1 MSGPPSAAS
10 GGGLPGRTPLGRALD
25 RVFRTSLVLVPVGVL
40 ANVWWSWYATD
51 HSVFA
56 HLGVLPRKYL
66 YLALVL
72 ALIPWFTNALRLLVW
87 TRFIGVRLR
96 LRDTLRITLG
106 GELASSVVPTS
117 SGTEVFRWGMM
128 VQMGITQ
135 GQAASIVTL
144 GYLEDLLFFAT
155 AIPTAIVVSGAWRL
169 PLIRALGREM
179 RGKAAVVAMVAAL
192 LLLAAWALWHALL
205 IGRLGEKPRGR
216 GLRWTA
222 RTRRRLRRTWHDYRE
237 VQRMVV
243 RRGKGRFALTFL
255 ITAVQWISRYSVV
268 TALAYFLA
276 PERRVDPVLFFL
288 LQWVIFTAM
297 NFVPTPGASG
307 GAEAAFVLVYGAL
320 LPARVIGIAT
330 AGWRLL
336 TFYFQL
342 TLGSVIFTAL
352 NVAEAKRRAEA
363 WRVDG
368 AHPPGSSG
376 PPGPPRHTAVL

>member
-1 MSGPPSAAS
+1 MTAPPAGASA
-10 GGGLPGRTPLGRALD
+10 RADPPPKPRINRLLD
-25 RVFRTSLVLVPVGVL
+25 RVFRTSLVLVPIGVL

-56 HLGVLPRKYL
+56 SLGSLPRKYL

-72 ALIPWFTNALRLLVW
+72 ALVPWFTNALRLLVW
-87 TRFIGVRLR
+87 TRFIGGRLR
-96 LRDTLRITLG
+96 YRDTFRITLG
-106 GELASSVVPTS
+106 SELASSVMPTS

-144 GYLEDLLFFAT
+144 GYLEDLLFFGM

-169 PLIRALGREM
+169 PLIRALGREL
-179 RGKAAVVAMVAAL
+179 RGKVAGVAVVAAL
-192 LLLAAWALWHALL
+192 VLVAAWAV
-205 IGRLGEKPRGR
+205 GRMVLRGQLGARPRR
-216 GLRWTA
+216 KGLRWTA
-222 RTRRRLRRTWHDYRE
+222 RGRRRLSKTWADYRE
-237 VQRMVV
+237 VQRMVL
-243 RRGKGRFALTFL
+243 RRGKRRFALTFL
-255 ITAVQWISRYSVV
+255 ITAVQWVSRYSVV

-342 TLGSVIFTAL
+342 TLGSVLFTAL
-352 NVAEAKRRAEA
+352 NLAEARGRAAPAVPDVRRT
-363 WRVDG
+363 G
-368 AHPPGSSG
+368 AP
-376 PPGPPRHTAVL
+376 

>member
-1 MSGPPSAAS
+1 VTAQPAGASARGQPP
-10 GGGLPGRTPLGRALD
+10 RTRVNRLLD
-25 RVFRTSLVLVPVGVL
+25 RVFRASLVLVPVGVL

-56 HLGVLPRKYL
+56 SLGSLPRKYL

-72 ALIPWFTNALRLLVW
+72 ALVPWFTNALRLLVW

-96 LRDTLRITLG
+96 FRDTFRITLG
-106 GELASSVVPTS
+106 SELASSVMPTS

-144 GYLEDLLFFAT
+144 GYLEDLLFFGM
-155 AIPTAIVVSGAWRL
+155 AIPASVVISGAWRL
-169 PLIRALGREM
+169 PLIRALGREV
-179 RGKAAVVAMVAAL
+179 RGKVAGVAVVVAVILFAV
-192 LLLAAWALWHALL
+192 WALWRALL
-205 IGRLGEKPRGR
+205 MGKLGERGR
-216 GLRWTA
+216 RKGLRWTA
-222 RTRRRLRRTWHDYRE
+222 RSRRRLGKTWNDYRE
-237 VQRMVV
+237 VQRMVL
-243 RRGKGRFALTFL
+243 RRGKSRFALTFL
-255 ITAVQWISRYSVV
+255 ITAVQWVSRYSVV

-307 GAEAAFVLVYGAL
+307 GAEAAFVLVYSAL
-320 LPARVIGIAT
+320 LPGRVIGIAT

-342 TLGSVIFTAL
+342 TLGSILFTGL
-352 NVAEAKRRAEA
+352 NLAESRRRTAEE
-363 WRVDG
+363 RRRPDG
-368 AHPPGSSG
+368 RQA
-376 PPGPPRHTAVL
+376 RQAAR

>member
-1 MSGPPSAAS
+1 VSAPAPAPRDTGPPA
-10 GGGLPGRTPLGRALD
+10 RTRLTAALD

-56 HLGVLPRKYL
+56 SLGTLPRKYL
-66 YLALVL
+66 YLAVVL
-72 ALIPWFTNALRLLVW
+72 ALVPWFTNALRLLVW
-87 TRFIGVRLR
+87 TRFIGGRLR
-96 LRDTLRITLG
+96 YRDTLRITLG
-106 GELASSVVPTS
+106 SELASSVVPTA

-144 GYLEDLLFFAT
+144 GYLEDLLFFGL
-155 AIPTAIVVSGAWRL
+155 AIPTAVVVSGAWEL
-169 PLIRALGREM
+169 PLFRAIGREL
-179 RGKAAVVAMVAAL
+179 RGKVAVVAIVAAL
-192 LLLAAWALWHALL
+192 LLLAAWALWRALL
-205 IGRLGEKPRGR
+205 AGRLGAGARRRGR
-216 GLRWTA
+216 RTSA
-222 RTRRRLRRTWHDYRE
+222 RVRRRLRKTWTDYRD
-237 VQRMVV
+237 VQRLVI
-243 RRGKGRFALTFL
+243 RRGKGRFAFTFL
-255 ITAVQWISRYSVV
+255 VTAVQWACRYSVV

-320 LPARVIGIAT
+320 LPERVIGIAT

-342 TLGSVIFTAL
+342 TLGSVLFTAL
-352 NVAEAKRRAEA
+352 NLANARERAAERPSP
-363 WRVDG
+363 
-368 AHPPGSSG
+368 PPGRTRRNG
-376 PPGPPRHTAVL
+376 GAMVG

>member
-1 MSGPPSAAS
+1 
-10 GGGLPGRTPLGRALD
+10 
-25 RVFRTSLVLVPVGVL
+25 VL

-56 HLGVLPRKYL
+56 TLGSLPRRYL

-72 ALIPWFTNALRLLVW
+72 ALIPWFTNALRMLIW

-96 LRDTLRITLG
+96 FRDTFRITLG
-106 GELASSVVPTS
+106 SELASSVVPTA

-128 VQMGITQ
+128 VQKGVTQ

-155 AIPTAIVVSGAWRL
+155 AIPTAVVVSGAWRL
-169 PLIRALGREM
+169 PLIRALGREL
-179 RGKAAVVAMVAAL
+179 RGKAAVVAVVAAL
-192 LLLAAWALWHALL
+192 VVFAAWALWHALL
-205 IGRLGEKPRGR
+205 IGRLGERPQAR

-222 RTRRRLRRTWHDYRE
+222 KLRRRLRKTWTDYRE
-237 VQRMVV
+237 VQKLVL
-243 RRGKGRFALTFL
+243 RRGKRLFALTFV
-255 ITAVQWISRYSVV
+255 ITAVQWTSRYSVV

-276 PERRVDPVLFFL
+276 PERQVDPVLFFL

-307 GAEAAFVLVYGAL
+307 GAEAAFVLVYSAL
-320 LPARVIGIAT
+320 LPDRVIGIAT

-342 TLGSVIFTAL
+342 TLGSILFTAL
-352 NVAEAKRRAEA
+352 NVAETRQRVAERRPEE
-363 WRVDG
+363 RERGTRGPRQG
-368 AHPPGSSG
+368 A
-376 PPGPPRHTAVL
+376 TAGR

>member
-1 MSGPPSAAS
+1 MTAQPAGASARGQPP
-10 GGGLPGRTPLGRALD
+10 RTRVNRLLD
-25 RVFRTSLVLVPVGVL
+25 RVFRASLVLVPVGVL

-56 HLGVLPRKYL
+56 SLGSLPRKYL

-72 ALIPWFTNALRLLVW
+72 ALVPWFTNALRLLVW

-96 LRDTLRITLG
+96 FRDTFRITLG
-106 GELASSVVPTS
+106 SELASSVMPTS

-144 GYLEDLLFFAT
+144 GYLEDLLFFGM
-155 AIPTAIVVSGAWRL
+155 AIPASVVISGAWRL
-169 PLIRALGREM
+169 PLIRALGREV
-179 RGKAAVVAMVAAL
+179 RGKVAGVAVVVAVILFAV
-192 LLLAAWALWHALL
+192 WALWRALL
-205 IGRLGEKPRGR
+205 MGKLGERGR
-216 GLRWTA
+216 RKGLRWTA
-222 RTRRRLRRTWHDYRE
+222 RSRRRLGKTWNDYRE
-237 VQRMVV
+237 VQRMVL
-243 RRGKGRFALTFL
+243 RRGKSRFALTFL
-255 ITAVQWISRYSVV
+255 ITAVQWVSRYSVV

-307 GAEAAFVLVYGAL
+307 GAEAAFVLVYSAL
-320 LPARVIGIAT
+320 LPGRVIGIAT

-342 TLGSVIFTAL
+342 TLGSILFTGL
-352 NVAEAKRRAEA
+352 NLAESRRRTAEE
-363 WRVDG
+363 RRRPDG
-368 AHPPGSSG
+368 RQA
-376 PPGPPRHTAVL
+376 RQAAR

>member
-1 MSGPPSAAS
+1 MTAPRAGAGARGQPPKTRINR
-10 GGGLPGRTPLGRALD
+10 LLD

-56 HLGVLPRKYL
+56 SLGSLPRKYL

-72 ALIPWFTNALRLLVW
+72 ALVPWFTNALRLLVW
-87 TRFIGVRLR
+87 TRFIGGRLR
-96 LRDTLRITLG
+96 FRDTFRITLG
-106 GELASSVVPTS
+106 SELASSVMPTS

-144 GYLEDLLFFAT
+144 GYLEDLLFFAM
-155 AIPTAIVVSGAWRL
+155 AIPASVVISGAWRL
-169 PLIRALGREM
+169 PLIRALGREV
-179 RGKAAVVAMVAAL
+179 RGKVAGVAVVVAVVLFAV
-192 LLLAAWALWHALL
+192 WALWRALL
-205 IGRLGEKPRGR
+205 IGKLGERGR
-216 GLRWTA
+216 RRALRWTA
-222 RTRRRLRRTWHDYRE
+222 RSRRRLGKTWNDYRE
-237 VQRMVV
+237 VQRLVL
-243 RRGKGRFALTFL
+243 RRGKRRFALTFA
-255 ITAVQWISRYSVV
+255 ITAVQWMSRYSVV

-320 LPARVIGIAT
+320 LPGRVIGIAT

-342 TLGSVIFTAL
+342 TLGSVLFTAL
-352 NVAEAKRRAEA
+352 NLAESRRRSAEE
-363 WRVDG
+363 
-368 AHPPGSSG
+368 
-376 PPGPPRHTAVL
+376 PRRPQTRHRRTAAR